1 MAPAAAEITSC
12 LRSVLEVG
20 YTSIERD
27 LGYAGE
33 NVQEMYIKFQ
43 SDVTED
49 IIITGSSANFNYNP
63 TSDIDL
69 HILLDFKKVNCDE
82 K

>member
-49 IIITGSSANFNYNP
+49 IIITGRKSSSVAASMGN
-63 TSDIDL
+63 I
-69 HILLDFKKVNCDE
+69 V
-82 K
+82 